1 MQLRSIELAE
11 FEDVC
16 DSVEG
21 RVDKDADE
29 EWTADRRPP
38 TAILYLLFPDPQ
50 PPTPNP
56 CDLQPATCNYLLH
69 HFRPHIARTRL
80 VKDEAQ

>member
-1 MQLRSIELAE
+1 MQLGRIELAE

-29 EWTADRRPP
+29 EWTADR
-38 TAILYLLFPDPQ
+38 
-50 PPTPNP
+50 
-56 CDLQPATCNYLLH
+56 
-69 HFRPHIARTRL
+69 
-80 VKDEAQ
+80 